1 MYQNNQALP
10 ISEPPQ
16 LDFFNIE
23 PVKSDRLS
31 AIQVPRTIRE
41 RLSVRLQQVAN
52 TVVEV
57 VIGLNPFQW
66 RIAGRVYT
74 DSFDNELVVDVTF
87 GPLTLLIEVPEV
99 FWFIEGQCRRI

>member
-1 MYQNNQALP
+1 MYQNDHALP

-16 LDFFNIE
+16 FDFFDIE
-23 PVKSDRLS
+23 PVKSDLLHP
-31 AIQVPRTIRE
+31 IEVPRTLGE
-41 RLSVRLQQVAN
+41 RLSVRLQQVAD

-57 VIGLNPFQW
+57 VISLNPFQW
-66 RIAGRVYT
+66 RINGRVYT
-74 DSFDNELVVDVTF
+74 DSADNALVVDVTF